1 MPKVTIAGDAVVVSS
16 SMKLEDLKTIA
27 KYRPKALTLMGGDNG
42 KEPVFAIG
50 ITSGPGSIN
59 NFGVSFGRESHDE
72 QKLATVTMVLK
83 GATGDVA
90 EHVADV
96 LGAALISL
104 GKLEAQLPA
113 VLEEIADEK
122 AAVMSNITVAQ

>member
-113 VLEEIADEK
+113 VLEEIAAEK
-122 AAVMSNITVAQ
+122 ADVLSNITVAQ

>member
-16 SMKLEDLKTIA
+16 SMKLDDLKTIA

-113 VLEEIADEK
+113 VLAEIADEK

>member
-113 VLEEIADEK
+113 VLAEIADEK